1 MNYNKK
7 ELKQGISLHNIK
19 TNKFKT
25 NLYAVFLATPLD
37 RENVTKTAL
46 LPAVL
51 RRGTKNIK
59 SQDLISKKLEEM
71 YGASFD
77 CGIEKTGDNQIIKF
91 YLETINENFL
101 PENDELDKKC
111 IELLFDII
119 FNPLIENNG
128 FKPEYVESE
137 KKKLKQIIEAKKDNK
152 RAYSFERC
160 IEEMFKDE
168 PYGLYKFGYVEDL
181 EKINPQNLYEHYK
194 ELIKRCKIDIFVS
207 GNMSSI
213 AKHSENNENNSN
225 NNNCEQN
232 NGIKT
237 ENGKNTMQGNSISN
251 LIENNEH
258 IQALCQREPE
268 YIVNKEN
275 SEKAQPRKENIV
287 EEKMQ
292 VGQGNLVI
300 GLSSSSQLEN
310 QKFIMSVY
318 NAILG
323 GGANSKLFQNVRE
336 KNSLAYTAGS
346 TFRRQKNAIFIRCG
360 IEIEN
365 YQKALDTIKEQ
376 IEDIKNGNFTEEDM
390 ENAKKLIIS
399 SVKGIS
405 SEQDTEITY
414 YYGQEL
420 SDTFTTIEDY
430 EDKINNVTK
439 ENIVAV
445 AKDIWVNTVYFL
457 RD

>member
-1 MNYNKK
+1 MNYIKK
-7 ELKQGISLHNIK
+7 EVKQGINLHNIN

-25 NLYAVFLATPLD
+25 NLYAVFLATPLN
-37 RENVTKTAL
+37 RENVTKNAL
-46 LPAVL
+46 LTAVL
-51 RRGTKNIK
+51 RRGTKNIE
-59 SQDLISKKLEEM
+59 SQVLISKKLEEM

-77 CGIEKTGDNQIIKF
+77 CGIEKTGDNHIIKF
-91 YLETINENFL
+91 YLETINEAFL
-101 PENDELDKKC
+101 PEKEELDKKC

-119 FNPLIENNG
+119 LNPLVQNDG
-128 FKPEYVESE
+128 FKSEYVESE
-137 KKKLKQIIEAKKDNK
+137 KKKLKQIIDGKIDNK
-152 RAYSFERC
+152 RTYSFERC
-160 IEEMFKDE
+160 VEEMFKDE

-181 EKINPQNLYEHYK
+181 EKITPQNLYQYYK
-194 ELIKRCKIDIFVS
+194 ELIKKCKIDIFVS
-207 GNMSSI
+207 GNLKDTDI
-213 AKHSENNENNSN
+213 N
-225 NNNCEQN
+225 
-232 NGIKT
+232 
-237 ENGKNTMQGNSISN
+237 N
-251 LIENNEH
+251 LIENNAE
-258 IQALCQREPE
+258 IKALEARKSE
-268 YIVNKEN
+268 YVENKEN
-275 SEKAQPRKENIV
+275 SEKIPVREEKVV

-300 GLSSSSQLEN
+300 GLSSNSQIEN
-310 QKFIMSVY
+310 EKFVMSVY

-346 TFRRQKNAIFIRCG
+346 TFRRQKNTIFIRCG

-376 IEDIKNGNFTEEDM
+376 IEDMKNGNFTEEDM
-390 ENAKKLIIS
+390 ENAKKLIVS

-420 SDTFTTIEDY
+420 SDTFTTIDDY
-430 EDKINNVTK
+430 VTKINNVTK
-439 ENIVAV
+439 SNIEEV
-445 AKDIWVNTVYFL
+445 AKEIWINTVYFL

>member
-1 MNYNKK
+1 MNYIKK
-7 ELKQGISLHNIK
+7 EVKQGINLHNIN

-25 NLYAVFLATPLD
+25 NLYAVFLATPLN
-37 RENVTKTAL
+37 RENVTKNAL
-46 LPAVL
+46 LTAVL
-51 RRGTKNIK
+51 RRGTKNIE
-59 SQDLISKKLEEM
+59 SQVLISKKLEEM

-77 CGIEKTGDNQIIKF
+77 CGIEKTGDNHIIKF
-91 YLETINENFL
+91 YLETINEAFL
-101 PENDELDKKC
+101 PEKEELDKKC

-119 FNPLIENNG
+119 LNPLVQNDG
-128 FKPEYVESE
+128 FKPEYLESE
-137 KKKLKQIIEAKKDNK
+137 KKKLKQIIDGKIDNK
-152 RAYSFERC
+152 RTYSFERC
-160 IEEMFKDE
+160 VEEMFKDE

-181 EKINPQNLYEHYK
+181 EKITPQNLYQYYK
-194 ELIKRCKIDIFVS
+194 ELIKKCKIDIFVS
-207 GNMSSI
+207 GNLKDTDI
-213 AKHSENNENNSN
+213 N
-225 NNNCEQN
+225 
-232 NGIKT
+232 
-237 ENGKNTMQGNSISN
+237 N
-251 LIENNEH
+251 LIENNAE
-258 IQALCQREPE
+258 IKALEARTPE
-268 YIVNKEN
+268 YVENKEN
-275 SEKAQPRKENIV
+275 SEKIPVREEKAV

-300 GLSSSSQLEN
+300 GLSSNSQIEN
-310 QKFIMSVY
+310 EKFVMSVY

-346 TFRRQKNAIFIRCG
+346 TFRRQKNTIFIRCG

-376 IEDIKNGNFTEEDM
+376 IEDMKNGNFTEEDI
-390 ENAKKLIIS
+390 ENAKKLIVS

-420 SDTFTTIEDY
+420 SDTFTTIDDY
-430 EDKINNVTK
+430 VTKINNVTK
-439 ENIVAV
+439 SNIEEV
-445 AKDIWVNTVYFL
+445 AKEIWINTVYFL

>member
-1 MNYNKK
+1 MNYIKK
-7 ELKQGISLHNIK
+7 EVKQGINLHNIN

-25 NLYAVFLATPLD
+25 NLYAVFLATPLN
-37 RENVTKTAL
+37 RENVTKNAL
-46 LPAVL
+46 LTAVL
-51 RRGTKNIK
+51 RRGTKNIE
-59 SQDLISKKLEEM
+59 SQVLISKKLEEM

-77 CGIEKTGDNQIIKF
+77 CGIEKTGDNNIIKF
-91 YLETINENFL
+91 YLETINEAFL
-101 PENDELDKKC
+101 PEKEELDKKC

-119 FNPLIENNG
+119 LNPLVQNDG
-128 FKPEYVESE
+128 FKPEYLESE
-137 KKKLKQIIEAKKDNK
+137 KKKLKQIIDGKIDNK
-152 RAYSFERC
+152 RTYSFERC
-160 IEEMFKDE
+160 VEEMFKDE

-181 EKINPQNLYEHYK
+181 EKITPQNLYQYYK
-194 ELIKRCKIDIFVS
+194 ELIKKCKIDIFVS
-207 GNMSSI
+207 GNLKDTDI
-213 AKHSENNENNSN
+213 N
-225 NNNCEQN
+225 
-232 NGIKT
+232 
-237 ENGKNTMQGNSISN
+237 N
-251 LIENNEH
+251 LIENNAE
-258 IQALCQREPE
+258 IKALEARTPE
-268 YIVNKEN
+268 YVENKEN
-275 SEKAQPRKENIV
+275 SEKIPVREEKAV

-300 GLSSSSQLEN
+300 GLSSNSQIEN
-310 QKFIMSVY
+310 EKFVMSVY

-346 TFRRQKNAIFIRCG
+346 TFRRQKNTIFIRCG

-376 IEDIKNGNFTEEDM
+376 IEDMKNGNFTEEDI
-390 ENAKKLIIS
+390 ENAKKLIVS

-420 SDTFTTIEDY
+420 SDTFTTIDDY
-430 EDKINNVTK
+430 VTKINNVTK
-439 ENIVAV
+439 SNIEEV
-445 AKDIWVNTVYFL
+445 AKEIWINTVYFL

>member
-1 MNYNKK
+1 MNYIKK
-7 ELKQGISLHNIK
+7 EIKQGISLHNIN
-19 TNKFKT
+19 TNRFKT
-25 NLYAVFLATPLD
+25 NLYAVFLATPLN
-37 RENVTKTAL
+37 REDVTKNAL
-46 LPAVL
+46 LTAVL
-51 RRGTKNIK
+51 RRGTKNIE
-59 SQDLISKKLEEM
+59 SQYLISKKLEEM

-91 YLETINENFL
+91 YLETINEAFL

-119 FNPLIENNG
+119 LNPLVENDG
-128 FKPEYVESE
+128 FKLEYVESE
-137 KKKLKQIIEAKKDNK
+137 KEKLKQIIEGKIDNK

-160 IEEMFKDE
+160 IEEMFKNE

-181 EKINPQNLYEHYK
+181 DKITPQNLYEHYQ
-194 ELIKRCKIDIFVS
+194 ELIKKCKIDIFVS
-207 GNMSSI
+207 GNL
-213 AKHSENNENNSN
+213 KENDINS
-225 NNNCEQN
+225 
-232 NGIKT
+232 
-237 ENGKNTMQGNSISN
+237 
-251 LIENNEH
+251 LIENNAE
-258 IQALCQREPE
+258 IKRLEARAPE
-268 YIVNKEN
+268 YIENKEN
-275 SEKAQPRKENIV
+275 SGKIPVRKENIV

-300 GLSSSSQLEN
+300 GLSSNSQIEN
-310 QKFIMSVY
+310 EKFVMSVY

-346 TFRRQKNAIFIRCG
+346 TFRRQKNTIFIRCG

-376 IEDIKNGNFTEEDM
+376 IEDMKNGKFTEDDI
-390 ENAKKLIIS
+390 ENSKKLIIA

-430 EDKINNVTK
+430 VTKINNVTK
-439 ENIVAV
+439 ENIEEV
-445 AKDIWVNTVYFL
+445 AKEIWINTVYFL